1 MVMSFVPYVKCRQYE
16 TNLIDLKAKFVQ
28 ERARYSSNGAASDLK
43 KTANQTQSQGKV
55 MDPHDS
61 NGTCPKEEETFVAWK
76 RIFPLTWMRST
87 QERFIRRR
95 EDARARAITRAGF
108 FCFHLTSKRQLNP
121 KTH

>member
-1 MVMSFVPYVKCRQYE
+1 
-16 TNLIDLKAKFVQ
+16 
-28 ERARYSSNGAASDLK
+28 
-43 KTANQTQSQGKV
+43 
-55 MDPHDS
+55 MDPNGS

-87 QERFIRRR
+87 QERLIRRR
-95 EDARARAITRAGF
+95 EDARARAITRAGV